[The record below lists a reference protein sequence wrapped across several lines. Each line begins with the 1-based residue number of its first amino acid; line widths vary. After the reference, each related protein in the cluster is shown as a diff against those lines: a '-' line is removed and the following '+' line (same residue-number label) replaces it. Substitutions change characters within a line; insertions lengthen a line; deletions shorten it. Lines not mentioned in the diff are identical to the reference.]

1 MAMKASNISKGMVIL
16 FKGEPHKV
24 LEKAFFNLGRG
35 MGHTQAKLRNVKN
48 ANVLRYTFKS
58 EEPVEEVDIFVKK
71 LQFLYHD
78 ENGANFMDP
87 GTFEQTE
94 IPLGM
99 VSEFIHFLKEGDQY
113 QVSFYED
120 KPIGII
126 PPQKVILKVVEAED
140 AVKGDTVTAAQK
152 MVQLETGHSIKVPLF
167 VKEGDS
173 LIINTQT
180 GEYVSRA

>member
-35 MGHTQAKLRNVKN
+35 MGHAQAKLKNVKN
-48 ANVLRYTFKS
+48 GNVIRYTFKS
-58 EEPVEEVDIFVKK
+58 EEPVDQVDIQVKK
-71 LQFLYHD
+71 LQYLYHD
-78 ENGANFMDP
+78 ETSVYFMDP
-87 GTFEQTE
+87 KSFEQAE
-94 IPLGM
+94 IPLAM
-99 VSEFIHFLKEGDQY
+99 VDEFVQFLKESDLY

-126 PPQKVILKVVEAED
+126 PPQKVTLKVVEAED

-152 MVQLETGHSIKVPLF
+152 MVQLETGYSIKVPLF
-167 VKEGDS
+167 IKEGDS
-173 LIINTQT
+173 LIINTET
-180 GEYVSRA
+180 GQYVSRA